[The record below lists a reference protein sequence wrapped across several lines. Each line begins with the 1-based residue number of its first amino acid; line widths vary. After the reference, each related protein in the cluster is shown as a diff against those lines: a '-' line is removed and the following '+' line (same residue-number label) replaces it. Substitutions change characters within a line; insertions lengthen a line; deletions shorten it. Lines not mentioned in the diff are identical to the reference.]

1 MEKRTIDSNK
11 LHELRIS
18 RFALKLLFVADRLH
32 NPYAEVLNRKLLM
45 IIGQWYLH
53 NLQPM
58 HAEVLNRT
66 THRTIHAHIAT
77 RPAAEPFTCH
87 KVIPIGAALN
97 YHKSGSHA
105 RVAVC
110 DWDQNGTKRSVFLSR
125 ADKGIK
131 TKHQPISTLSQLLR
145 RYGNAFVL

>member
-97 YHKSGSHA
+97 YHKSGSH
-105 RVAVC
+105 VLLFVTGIKMGPS
-110 DWDQNGTKRSVFLSR
+110 DQYSFHELIKGSRRNINPSAHFLS
-125 ADKGIK
+125 
-131 TKHQPISTLSQLLR
+131 
-145 RYGNAFVL
+145 Y